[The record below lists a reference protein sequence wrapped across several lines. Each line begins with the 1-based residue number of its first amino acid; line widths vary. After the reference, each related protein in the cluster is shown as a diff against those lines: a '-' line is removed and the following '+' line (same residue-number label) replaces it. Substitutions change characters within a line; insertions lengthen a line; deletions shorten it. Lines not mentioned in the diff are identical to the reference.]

1 MTTETDTLRR
11 GAVITAC
18 VVTGAGVVLAATG
31 QYILDPIAQDFDLDS
46 DQTTMLKF
54 IPGLATIVVVF
65 VAGLLG
71 DRVGRRRAITW
82 GTWAMIAGAVIAGL
96 APNAVLVIM
105 GLTLM
110 SAGTSTMIVVALSL
124 LSSSTT
130 DPTER
135 AKAFGTLGLVSPLVY
150 LVTPLLAGAF
160 VTYGSWRYV
169 VLLWLIAAVVALITT
184 LRLIPRESGN
194 REAGEMITPV
204 LAGLALVFITQLF
217 NAISSDGL
225 LSTDT
230 LIRAALAAASV
241 IALAVVHRMMKNP
254 SLSFGPIRRRRSVML
269 LVATLVIP
277 LASMWYTTFLLF
289 QYLFGLTALQIS
301 LIMLPSQVL
310 GMAGAKVASR
320 IIIRL
325 GLRRAGLLGFVAL
338 AAVEASFLLVGAD
351 GLALTA
357 VLMAF
362 FSFVT
367 ALVSVVMSNA
377 VMDSAPS
384 SESGTMASYRTASA
398 RIGGSIASLVVGTVV
413 LATYQTSLDAQ
424 TAAAGLDPTQ
434 TDAIVEQ
441 LIAADS
447 GTSDAPPPP
456 TDSDEVEEVTEIQQA
471 AMIDGLYAKAIF
483 GVAMALGAG
492 MVFVLGM
499 RTRRPEDEEAPE
511 PTTAGSPDE
520 S

>member
-1 MTTETDTLRR
+1 MAFENDTLRR

-18 VVTGAGVVLAATG
+18 VVTGAGVVLSATG
-31 QYILDPIAQDFDLDS
+31 QYILDPMAQDFDLDS
-46 DQTTMLKF
+46 DQATMLKF

-71 DRVGRRRAITW
+71 DRVGRRRAIMW
-82 GTWAMIAGAVIAGL
+82 GTWAMIAGSVLAGL
-96 APNAVLVIM
+96 APNAIVAIAGM
-105 GLTLM
+105 SLM
-110 SAGTSTMIVVALSL
+110 SAGTSTMIVVSLSL
-124 LSSSTT
+124 LSSSTK

-135 AKAFGTLGLVSPLVY
+135 AKAFGTLGLVSPLIY
-150 LVTPLLAGAF
+150 LVAPLLAGAF

-169 VLLWLIAAVVALITT
+169 VLLWLIAAVVALVTT
-184 LRLIPRESGN
+184 VRLIPRESGS
-194 REAGEMITPV
+194 REAGEMITPI
-204 LAGLALVFITQLF
+204 LAGVALVFITQLF

-230 LIRAALAAASV
+230 LIRAALAAASI
-241 IALAVVHRMMKNP
+241 IALALVHRAMKNP
-254 SLSFGPIRRRRSVML
+254 SLSFGPLRRRRSMLL

-310 GMAGAKVASR
+310 GMVGAKVASR
-320 IIIRL
+320 VIIRL
-325 GLRRAGLLGFVAL
+325 GLSRAGLIAFVAL

-351 GLALTA
+351 ALALTA

-384 SESGTMASYRTASA
+384 SQSGTMASYRTASA
-398 RIGGSIASLVVGTVV
+398 RIGSSVASLVVGTVV
-413 LATYQTSLDAQ
+413 LATYQASLDAQ
-424 TAAAGLDPTQ
+424 TTTAGLDPTQ

-447 GTSDAPPPP
+447 GGDQAPPPP
-456 TDSDEVEEVTEIQQA
+456 TDSAEVEQVTEIQQA
-471 AMIDGLYAKAIF
+471 AMLDGLYAKAIF
-483 GVAMALGAG
+483 GVAMSLGAG

-499 RTRRPEDEEAPE
+499 RGRRPEDEIAAESA
-511 PTTAGSPDE
+511 TAGSPDE